1 MSDKHSES
9 EKSVEDIA
17 IIVTHCTDIHELEAV
32 FDTNGVG
39 IKKVIDVEEN
49 IDGYYC
55 DICFD
60 GSKPDFAQQSNGAFT
75 FDKIKALELNSEGAK
90 QSRELINF

>member
-32 FDTNGVG
+32 FDTNGVD
-39 IKKVIDVEEN
+39 IKKELDVEEN